1 MNATS
6 IVIKVL
12 IAAALS
18 YSAVFAASVH
28 RPAMG
33 NDTQRVESALH
44 GKTSC
49 MLVDAKVFCAP
60 AATRAPIRLAY
71 STSD

>member
-1 MNATS
+1 MNATR
-6 IVIKVL
+6 IVVKVL

-18 YSAVFAASVH
+18 CSAVFAASVH
-28 RPAMG
+28 RPATDK
-33 NDTQRVESALH
+33 DTQRVEFALH

-49 MLVDAKVFCAP
+49 VLVDAKVFCAP
-60 AATRAPIRLAY
+60 ATTRAPTRLAS